1 MAFNRQLILTGNYAS
16 KTSAE
21 LQSMAKSLSGGGI
34 TQGAMSSALASVVGS
49 GSFSGNAVT
58 MIADTAAK
66 MQASVG
72 QSVDETIRQFKRL
85 QDDPVQSVLELDKTL
100 HFLTA
105 TQLEQITTLAE
116 QGRTTDAARIAM
128 DTYANAMRARSAD
141 IKNNLG
147 DLESAWKWLGNA
159 ASGAWDQ
166 MLNVGRE
173 STLKDKVESTR
184 QQLERAQKDLDSLQR
199 GGGGLH
205 GIWLWA

>member
-141 IKNNLG
+141 IKIIS
-147 DLESAWKWLGNA
+147 ETWRTRGN
-159 ASGAWDQ
+159 G
-166 MLNVGRE
+166 
-173 STLKDKVESTR
+173 
-184 QQLERAQKDLDSLQR
+184 
-199 GGGGLH
+199 
-205 GIWLWA
+205 